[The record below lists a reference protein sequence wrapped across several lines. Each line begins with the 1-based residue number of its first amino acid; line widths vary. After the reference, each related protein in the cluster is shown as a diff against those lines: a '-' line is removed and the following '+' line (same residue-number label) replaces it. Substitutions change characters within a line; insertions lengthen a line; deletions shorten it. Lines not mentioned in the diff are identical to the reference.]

1 MSFQLGIDELVRMHC
16 GEVPAVRQAEFL
28 WVSRGKVYDG
38 DKLGNLLES
47 FTGDKLGVAIGRQP
61 WRQLMTE
68 VMRVYFDRSIFNEN
82 TEGLN
87 IHDAR
92 MGRSSQA
99 SHAHYGINESRHM
112 SSDQLLE
119 FRAASLELHQVMGL
133 GDAGKRPL
141 IPCRL
146 QRAPLYMAA
155 AHPQPGVVAASSVS
169 ADESGTLIVAALR
182 DSEARIRSM
191 FREEV
196 SKLQDE
202 IGKLRDEV
210 SKSQDEISKLREEVS
225 KSQDR
230 DPFLDEAV

>member
-1 MSFQLGIDELVRMHC
+1 MLLVRNLQT
-16 GEVPAVRQAEFL
+16 EPLLSSDSAD
-28 WVSRGKVYDG
+28 DG
-38 DKLGNLLES
+38 
-47 FTGDKLGVAIGRQP
+47 P
-61 WRQLMTE
+61 
-68 VMRVYFDRSIFNEN
+68 
-82 TEGLN
+82 
-87 IHDAR
+87 
-92 MGRSSQA
+92 A

-119 FRAASLELHQVMGL
+119 FRAGSLEVHQVMGL

>member
-1 MSFQLGIDELVRMHC
+1 MSFQLGINELVRMHC

-155 AHPQPGVVAASSVS
+155 AHPQPGVVAASSIS
-169 ADESGTLIVAALR
+169 ADECGTLIVAALR

-196 SKLQDE
+196 SQL
-202 IGKLRDEV
+202 
-210 SKSQDEISKLREEVS
+210 QDEISKLRDEVS

>member
-1 MSFQLGIDELVRMHC
+1 MSFQLGINELVRIHC
-16 GEVPAVRQAEFL
+16 GEVAAVRQAEFL

-47 FTGDKLGVAIGRQP
+47 FTEDKLGVAIGRQP
-61 WRQLMTE
+61 WRQLITE

-99 SHAHYGINESRHM
+99 SHAHYGINESRHL

-146 QRAPLYMAA
+146 RAPLYMAA
-155 AHPQPGVVAASSVS
+155 AYPQPGVVAASSVS
-169 ADESGTLIVAALR
+169 ADECGTLIVAALR
-182 DSEARIRSM
+182 DNEARIRSI

-196 SKLQDE
+196 SRLE
-202 IGKLRDEV
+202 
-210 SKSQDEISKLREEVS
+210 DEISKLRDKVS

-230 DPFLDEAV
+230 DPFLDEVV